1 MEVNLISIE
10 EFAKKYVHK
19 PASTVRTWK
28 REGKLPQYLFKNT
41 GGSVMVREHRVAE
54 WIDSDD

>member
-1 MEVNLISIE
+1 MGNLISIG

-19 PASTVRTWK
+19 PESTVRTWK
-28 REGKLPQYLFKNT
+28 REGKLPDYLFKPV
-41 GGSVMVREHRVAE
+41 GGCVMVREHRIDE